1 MPSSSSGS
9 SSTYYM
15 LTVPTPYPSPGG
27 GDESKKQWF
36 IRIGNETCGCLYETN
51 GPKALMQPD
60 DFTPTPYFW
69 TNSTFGRLIPYSSQG
84 LFYNPVSSAK
94 QQTDTVATVQSNGAS
109 GIGAGYTELFTYQMN
124 YPANSTT
131 NPFQI
136 AFESSSMTATGQGL
150 ISGVLIYKI
159 NYNATTF

>member
-1 MPSSSSGS
+1 
-9 SSTYYM
+9 M
-15 LTVPTPYPSPGG
+15 LTVPTPYPQPGG

-36 IRIGNETCGCLYETN
+36 IRIGNLTCGCLYETS
-51 GPKALMQPD
+51 GPKALMEAD

-69 TNSTFGRLIPYSSQG
+69 ANSTFGKLIPYSSRG
-84 LFYNPVSSAK
+84 LFYSPVLAAQGSSS
-94 QQTDTVATVQSNGAS
+94 TTVQGYSNTVQSNGAS
-109 GIGAGYTELFTYQMN
+109 GISAGYTELYTYQMN
-124 YPANSTT
+124 YSAGNTT

-150 ISGVLIYKI
+150 ITAVLIYKI